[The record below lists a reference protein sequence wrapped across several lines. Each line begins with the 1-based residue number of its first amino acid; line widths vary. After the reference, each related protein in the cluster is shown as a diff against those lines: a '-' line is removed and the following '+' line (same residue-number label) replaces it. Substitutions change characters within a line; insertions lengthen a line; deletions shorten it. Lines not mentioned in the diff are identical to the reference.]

1 MPLLPTTAATTT
13 AATIAVTTDA
23 TTTAATTTAATTTTQ
38 VLQTM
43 KTLAA
48 HILNRTC
55 AHART
60 AQDVDKESAAATIG
74 TVG

>member
-1 MPLLPTTAATTT
+1 MLLLRLRSAIATTAATTT

-43 KTLAA
+43 KNLATR
-48 HILNRTC
+48 ILNRTC
-55 AHART
+55 AHARA
-60 AQDVDKESAAATIG
+60 AQDVDNNQ
-74 TVG
+74 